1 MLRYVFVFLIAIH
14 AAIHLIGFA
23 KAFGLAE
30 VTSLPHPIP
39 RSEGI
44 VWLIATALFTAVI
57 PLFLARIEWWPI
69 VAVIAVMASQTAI
82 VLDWQDAKFGTVAN
96 AIILAAFL
104 AGFGLAPS
112 RDSDGIRHH
121 DIAAAPAGQRPP
133 AFGRGEKA

>member
-1 MLRYVFVFLIAIH
+1 L
-14 AAIHLIGFA
+14 
-23 KAFGLAE
+23 
-30 VTSLPHPIP
+30 
-39 RSEGI
+39 
-44 VWLIATALFTAVI
+44 VWLIATALFAAVI

-96 AIILAAFL
+96 AIILAAFF

-121 DIAAAPAGQRPP
+121 DIAAAPKRQSTAG
-133 AFGRGEKA
+133 FLEEVKNHEKRNQERI